1 VDGISKNFGMSVC
14 DGSSKVNAAEKAH
27 NLLLSGQF
35 MGKEMVLV
43 RGIIGFNDQYG
54 CVLKVIARSTNQAIS
69 DTILKVME

>member
-1 VDGISKNFGMSVC
+1 MDGISKNFGMSVC